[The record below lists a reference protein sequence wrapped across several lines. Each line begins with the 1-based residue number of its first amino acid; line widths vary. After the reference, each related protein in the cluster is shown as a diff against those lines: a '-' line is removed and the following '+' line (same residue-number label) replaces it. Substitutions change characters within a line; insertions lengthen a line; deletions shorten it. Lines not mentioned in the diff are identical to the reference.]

1 MAEILAKFWHQ
12 IIFALGAVI
21 VAVRLE
27 SEVRNLRKDLDS
39 LTGELR
45 RRDTYVETVK
55 QRTELDLLNKQV
67 SALWGFS
74 NRLRDRFNGK

>member
-1 MAEILAKFWHQ
+1 MDFLRGDWHQ
-12 IIFALGAVI
+12 ILFVLGAII

-39 LTGELR
+39 LTDELR

-55 QRTELDLLNKQV
+55 QRSELDVLAKQV
-67 SALWGFS
+67 SALWSFV